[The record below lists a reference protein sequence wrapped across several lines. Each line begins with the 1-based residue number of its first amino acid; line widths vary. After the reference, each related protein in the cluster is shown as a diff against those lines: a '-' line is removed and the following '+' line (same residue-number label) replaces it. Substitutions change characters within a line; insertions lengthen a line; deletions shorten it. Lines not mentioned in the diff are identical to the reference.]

1 MMRSFAQAARR
12 PLTSAALKNHPPSV
26 ALSSAASQKQSSVA
40 LKLVKGVAGVAALS
54 TVGALGYMYSDE
66 GRWRSAQAMYF
77 FSKLGAAY
85 YGVEDEEKKKTL
97 HLEWS
102 EKSLELC
109 LKLGGYYIKLAQT
122 CVGTGYLP
130 DEYSDKFEV
139 LLDQCPS
146 RDMDVIAKVFE
157 KDVGCT
163 LDEAF
168 ATFDTTPIGAGSIGQ
183 VHRATLKG
191 SGKPVVVKIQYPG
204 VEEYFRLDFQ
214 TMTWLCS
221 FGDFGDAMQ
230 EVMDEFAKTMVN
242 EFKYE
247 KEAAF
252 LRQASDNIMPQ
263 YGKSVF
269 IPLPIDDAHP
279 DSPTNR
285 SLCTHNVLTM
295 EAVNGVP
302 IKKYLKEMLEEWATS
317 QGKTVDETK
326 VEMKKMY
333 EDPEKMREML
343 VNSKPA
349 SETMTDVYIA
359 GVKAINWIFHT
370 DWKVPLNG
378 PRIIKLLC
386 DVHAHEI
393 FVDGLFNS
401 DPHPG
406 NILQMEDGRLG
417 LIDYGACD
425 VLDHDKRE
433 AFARLCV
440 ALADKDD
447 PGTIKAF
454 KDFGVSSENNDDR
467 FLLCYAM
474 LCYHRGFHPDDM
486 KRCGIPDDVG
496 PLDLELYLNKFDHI
510 QKMEGP
516 VATTQ
521 RCVMVLLGLGQEIG
535 ASGVSIATMFRP
547 TAVEY
552 LKSRGK
558 M

>member
-1 MMRSFAQAARR
+1 MKRKQHFYDRR
-12 PLTSAALKNHPPSV
+12 
-26 ALSSAASQKQSSVA
+26 
-40 LKLVKGVAGVAALS
+40 
-54 TVGALGYMYSDE
+54 
-66 GRWRSAQAMYF
+66 R
-77 FSKLGAAY
+77 
-85 YGVEDEEKKKTL
+85 KTL
-97 HLEWS
+97 
-102 EKSLELC
+102 
-109 LKLGGYYIKLAQT
+109 
-122 CVGTGYLP
+122 
-130 DEYSDKFEV
+130 
-139 LLDQCPS
+139 
-146 RDMDVIAKVFE
+146 
-157 KDVGCT
+157 
-163 LDEAF
+163 
-168 ATFDTTPIGAGSIGQ
+168 
-183 VHRATLKG
+183 
-191 SGKPVVVKIQYPG
+191 
-204 VEEYFRLDFQ
+204 
-214 TMTWLCS
+214 
-221 FGDFGDAMQ
+221 
-230 EVMDEFAKTMVN
+230 
-242 EFKYE
+242 
-247 KEAAF
+247 
-252 LRQASDNIMPQ
+252 PQ

-302 IKKYLKEMLEEWATS
+302 IKKYLKGMLEEWATS

-326 VEMKKMY
+326 AEMKKMY
-333 EDPEKMREML
+333 EDPDKMREML
-343 VNSKPA
+343 GNSKPA

-425 VLDHDKRE
+425 MLDHDKRE

-440 ALADKDD
+440 ALADQDD

-454 KDFGVSSENNDDR
+454 KDFGVSSEKNDDR

-486 KRCGIPDDVG
+486 KRCGVPEDVG
-496 PLDLELYLNKFDHI
+496 PLR
-510 QKMEGP
+510 P
-516 VATTQ
+516 V
-521 RCVMVLLGLGQEIG
+521 LPI
-535 ASGVSIATMFRP
+535 
-547 TAVEY
+547 
-552 LKSRGK
+552 
-558 M
+558 